1 MSELFLHLALAA
13 FVVAFPIW
21 SAVTWPSFVADVRSG
36 RPGAR
41 REAMV
46 EVLVVQWG
54 LVLVLALSWMGSGRS
69 WAELG
74 LGMPGTRT
82 WIFLGALA
90 VLAAFALWQVQG
102 IRASPDAART
112 QVLAQL
118 GDVALF
124 LPHDRTELRWFRC
137 VSLTAGFCEEFVYR
151 AVLPLVLGAWMPA
164 GWAVVA
170 ATLAFGLA
178 HAYQGRRGVLKV
190 TLVGATL
197 AAVAWLGGSLWPAIV
212 LHALIDLHGGEVG
225 HEVLRERGAGGL
237 APNTDM

>member
-1 MSELFLHLALAA
+1 VSELFLHLALAT
-13 FVVAFPIW
+13 FVVVFPIW
-21 SAVTWPSFVADVRSG
+21 SAVTWPRFVADVRSG

-46 EVLVVQWG
+46 EVLVVQWS
-54 LVLVLALSWMGSGRS
+54 LVLALALGWAWSGRPWES
-69 WAELG
+69 LG
-74 LGMPGTRT
+74 LGRPGTAA
-82 WIFLGALA
+82 WIALAGWAVLAALA
-90 VLAAFALWQVQG
+90 VLQLRS
-102 IRASPDAART
+102 IRASPDEARG

-118 GDVALF
+118 GDAALF
-124 LPHDRTELRWFRC
+124 LPHDARELAWFRA

-151 AVLPLVLGAWMPA
+151 AVLPLTLGAWMPR

-197 AAVAWLGGSLWPAIV
+197 ATVAWLGGSLWPAIV

-237 APNTDM
+237 APNADM